1 MQTTII
7 IRLPTNKSKDMLE
20 LDFTTIITAIV
31 SLIGGGWLFNLYSAK
46 PRKTS
51 IELENVGKAMEEMN
65 GVINTMKESSRVYRE
80 DTDKTIRGLNTK
92 IENLEKSIKVKD
104 EAIYSAYDCPFPDKS
119 SDCIVL
125 KVYKKC
131 HECSIETQIVQDND
145 EQESEDGE

>member
-1 MQTTII
+1 MFG
-7 IRLPTNKSKDMLE
+7 
-20 LDFTTIITAIV
+20 LDYTAIITAIV
-31 SLIGGGWLFNLYSAK
+31 GLIGGGWLFNLYSAK

-65 GVINTMKESSRVYRE
+65 GVIKTMKESSRTYRE
-80 DTDKTIRGLNTK
+80 ETDKTIRGLNTK

-104 EAIYSAYDCPFPDKS
+104 EAIYSAYDCPFPEKS

-131 HECSIETQIVQDND
+131 HECSIETQIVNDND
-145 EQESEDGE
+145 VQESEDVD

>member
-1 MQTTII
+1 
-7 IRLPTNKSKDMLE
+7 MLE
-20 LDFTTIITAIV
+20 LDVTTIITAIV
-31 SLIGGGWLFNLYSAK
+31 SLIGGGWIFNVYSAK

-65 GVINTMKESSRVYRE
+65 GVITTMKESSRVYRE
-80 DTDKTIRGLNTK
+80 DTDRTIRGLNTK

-125 KVYKKC
+125 RVYKKC
-131 HECSIETQIVQDND
+131 HECSIETQIVQDD
-145 EQESEDGE
+145 VQESEDGE

>member
-1 MQTTII
+1 M
-7 IRLPTNKSKDMLE
+7 ME

-65 GVINTMKESSRVYRE
+65 GVIKTMKESSRTYRE
-80 DTDKTIRGLNTK
+80 ETDRTIRGLNTK
-92 IENLEKSIKVKD
+92 IDNLEKSIKVKD

-131 HECSIETQIVQDND
+131 HDCSIETQIVNDND
-145 EQESEDGE
+145 VQESEDGEEKQM

>member
-1 MQTTII
+1 MF
-7 IRLPTNKSKDMLE
+7 E

-31 SLIGGGWLFNLYSAK
+31 SVIGGGWLFNLYSAK

-65 GVINTMKESSRVYRE
+65 GVITTMKESSRIYRE
-80 DTDKTIRGLNTK
+80 DTDRTIKVLNTK

-131 HECSIETQIVQDND
+131 RECSIETQIVQDN
-145 EQESEDGE
+145 EIQESEDVD

>member
-1 MQTTII
+1 MFG
-7 IRLPTNKSKDMLE
+7 

-31 SLIGGGWLFNLYSAK
+31 SVIGGGWLFNLYSAK

-65 GVINTMKESSRVYRE
+65 GVINTMKESSRTYRDE
-80 DTDKTIRGLNTK
+80 TDRTIRVLNTK

-131 HECSIETQIVQDND
+131 HECSIETQVFEDSA
-145 EQESEDGE
+145 ESQE

>member
-1 MQTTII
+1 
-7 IRLPTNKSKDMLE
+7 MLE
-20 LDFTTIITAIV
+20 LDVTTIITAIV
-31 SLIGGGWLFNLYSAK
+31 SLIGGGWIFNVYSAK

-65 GVINTMKESSRVYRE
+65 GVITTMKESSRVYRE
-80 DTDKTIRGLNTK
+80 DTDRTIRVLNTK

-131 HECSIETQIVQDND
+131 HECSIETQIVQDN
-145 EQESEDGE
+145 EIQESEDVE

>member
-1 MQTTII
+1 M
-7 IRLPTNKSKDMLE
+7 E

-31 SLIGGGWLFNLYSAK
+31 SVIGGGWLFNLYSAK

-65 GVINTMKESSRVYRE
+65 GVINTMKESSRTYRDE
-80 DTDKTIRGLNTK
+80 TDKTIRVLNTK

-131 HECSIETQIVQDND
+131 HECSIETQVFEDSA
-145 EQESEDGE
+145 ESQE

>member
-1 MQTTII
+1 MF
-7 IRLPTNKSKDMLE
+7 E
-20 LDFTTIITAIV
+20 LDVTTIITAIV
-31 SLIGGGWLFNLYSAK
+31 SLIGGGWIFNVYSAK

-65 GVINTMKESSRVYRE
+65 GVITTMKESSRIYRE
-80 DTDKTIRGLNTK
+80 DTDRTIKVLNTK

-145 EQESEDGE
+145 VQESEDGE

>member
-1 MQTTII
+1 
-7 IRLPTNKSKDMLE
+7 MLDF
-20 LDFTTIITAIV
+20 DFTTIITAV
-31 SLIGGGWLFNLYSAK
+31 VGLIGGGWLFNLYSAK

-65 GVINTMKESSRVYRE
+65 GVINTMKESSRTYRE
-80 DTDKTIRGLNTK
+80 ETDRTICGLNTK

-131 HECSIETQIVQDND
+131 HDCSIETQIVKDND
-145 EQESEDGE
+145 VQESENIE

>member
-1 MQTTII
+1 MLII
-7 IRLPTNKSKDMLE
+7 ILYPTANSNDMME
-20 LDFTTIITAIV
+20 LDYTTIITAIV
-31 SLIGGGWLFNLYSAK
+31 SLIGGGWIFNVYSAK

-65 GVINTMKESSRVYRE
+65 GVITTMKESSRIYRE
-80 DTDKTIRGLNTK
+80 DTDRTIKVLNTK
-92 IENLEKSIKVKD
+92 IENLEKTIKVKD

-131 HECSIETQIVQDND
+131 SECSIDTKIVKDND
-145 EQESEDGE
+145 MQELDELE

>member
-1 MQTTII
+1 MF
-7 IRLPTNKSKDMLE
+7 E
-20 LDFTTIITAIV
+20 LDVTTIITAIV
-31 SLIGGGWLFNLYSAK
+31 SLIGGGWIFNVYSAK

-65 GVINTMKESSRVYRE
+65 GVITTMKESSRIYRE
-80 DTDKTIRGLNTK
+80 DTDRTIKVLNTK
-92 IENLEKSIKVKD
+92 IENLEKTIKVKD

-131 HECSIETQIVQDND
+131 RECNIETQVFDD
-145 EQESEDGE
+145 SAESQE

>member
-1 MQTTII
+1 M
-7 IRLPTNKSKDMLE
+7 E
-20 LDFTTIITAIV
+20 LDVTTIITAIV
-31 SLIGGGWLFNLYSAK
+31 SLIGGGWIFNVYSAK

-65 GVINTMKESSRVYRE
+65 GVINTMKESSRTYRE
-80 DTDKTIRGLNTK
+80 DTDRTIQGLNTK

-125 KVYKKC
+125 RVYKKC
-131 HECSIETQIVQDND
+131 HECSIENQIVQDND
-145 EQESEDGE
+145 EQESEDGD

>member
-1 MQTTII
+1 M
-7 IRLPTNKSKDMLE
+7 ME
-20 LDFTTIITAIV
+20 LDYTTIITAIV
-31 SLIGGGWLFNLYSAK
+31 SLIGGGWIFNVYSAK

-65 GVINTMKESSRVYRE
+65 GVITTMKESSRIYRE
-80 DTDKTIRGLNTK
+80 DTDRTIKVLNTK

-131 HECSIETQIVQDND
+131 SECSIETQIVKDD
-145 EQESEDGE
+145 IQESEDGE

>member
-1 MQTTII
+1 
-7 IRLPTNKSKDMLE
+7 MLE
-20 LDFTTIITAIV
+20 LDVTTIITAIV
-31 SLIGGGWLFNLYSAK
+31 GLIGGGWIFNVYSAK

-51 IELENVGKAMEEMN
+51 IELENVGKAMDEMN
-65 GVINTMKESSRVYRE
+65 GVITTMKESSRIYRE
-80 DTDKTIRGLNTK
+80 DTDRTIRGLNAK

-131 HECSIETQIVQDND
+131 HECSIETQIVQDTD
-145 EQESEDGE
+145 VQESEDVD

>member
-1 MQTTII
+1 
-7 IRLPTNKSKDMLE
+7 MLE
-20 LDFTTIITAIV
+20 LDYTTIITAIV
-31 SLIGGGWLFNLYSAK
+31 SLIGGGWIFNVYSAK

-65 GVINTMKESSRVYRE
+65 GVITTMKESSRIYRE
-80 DTDKTIRGLNTK
+80 DTDRTIRVLNTK

-145 EQESEDGE
+145 VQESEDVD

>member
-1 MQTTII
+1 MF
-7 IRLPTNKSKDMLE
+7 E
-20 LDFTTIITAIV
+20 FDFTTIITAIV

-65 GVINTMKESSRVYRE
+65 GVIKTMKESSRTYRE
-80 DTDKTIRGLNTK
+80 ETDRTIRGLNTK
-92 IENLEKSIKVKD
+92 IDNLEKSIKVKD

-119 SDCIVL
+119 SECIVL

-131 HECSIETQIVQDND
+131 HECSLEKQIVKDND
-145 EQESEDGE
+145 VKKSEDGD

>member
-1 MQTTII
+1 M
-7 IRLPTNKSKDMLE
+7 E
-20 LDFTTIITAIV
+20 FDFTTIITAIV

-65 GVINTMKESSRVYRE
+65 GVINTMKESSRTYRDE
-80 DTDKTIRGLNTK
+80 TDRTIRVLNTK

-104 EAIYSAYDCPFPDKS
+104 EAIYSAYDCPFPEKS

-131 HECSIETQIVQDND
+131 RECSIETQIVKDN
-145 EQESEDGE
+145 EMQESEDGE

>member
-1 MQTTII
+1 MF
-7 IRLPTNKSKDMLE
+7 E
-20 LDFTTIITAIV
+20 LDVTTIITAIV
-31 SLIGGGWLFNLYSAK
+31 SLIGGGWIFNVYSAK

-65 GVINTMKESSRVYRE
+65 GVINTMKESSRIYRE
-80 DTDKTIRGLNTK
+80 DTDRTIRGLNTK
-92 IENLEKSIKVKD
+92 IENLEKSIKVKE

-131 HECSIETQIVQDND
+131 RDCNIETQVFEDSA
-145 EQESEDGE
+145 ESQE

>member
-1 MQTTII
+1 
-7 IRLPTNKSKDMLE
+7 MLE
-20 LDFTTIITAIV
+20 LDVTTIITAIV
-31 SLIGGGWLFNLYSAK
+31 SLIGGGWIFNVYSAK

-65 GVINTMKESSRVYRE
+65 GVITTMKESSRVYRE
-80 DTDKTIRGLNTK
+80 DTDRTIRGLNTK

-125 KVYKKC
+125 RVYKKC

-145 EQESEDGE
+145 VQESEDDE

>member
-1 MQTTII
+1 
-7 IRLPTNKSKDMLE
+7 MLE
-20 LDFTTIITAIV
+20 LDVTTIITAIV
-31 SLIGGGWLFNLYSAK
+31 GLIGGGWIFNVYSAK

-65 GVINTMKESSRVYRE
+65 GVITTMKESSRIYRE
-80 DTDKTIRGLNTK
+80 DTDRTIRGLNAK

-131 HECSIETQIVQDND
+131 HECSIENQIVQDD
-145 EQESEDGE
+145 VQGSEDGE

>member
-1 MQTTII
+1 M
-7 IRLPTNKSKDMLE
+7 MG
-20 LDFTTIITAIV
+20 LDYTAIITAIV
-31 SLIGGGWLFNLYSAK
+31 GVIGGGWLFNLYSAK

-65 GVINTMKESSRVYRE
+65 GVITTMKESSRIYRE
-80 DTDKTIRGLNTK
+80 DTDRTIRGLNAK

-125 KVYKKC
+125 RVYKKC
-131 HECSIETQIVQDND
+131 HECSIETQVFEDSA
-145 EQESEDGE
+145 ESQE

>member
-1 MQTTII
+1 M
-7 IRLPTNKSKDMLE
+7 E
-20 LDFTTIITAIV
+20 FDFTTIITAIV
-31 SLIGGGWLFNLYSAK
+31 SVIGGGWLFNLYSAK

-65 GVINTMKESSRVYRE
+65 GVITTMKESSRIYRE
-80 DTDKTIRGLNTK
+80 DTDRTIRCLNTK

-131 HECSIETQIVQDND
+131 SECSIDTKIVKDND
-145 EQESEDGE
+145 MQELDELE

>member
-1 MQTTII
+1 M
-7 IRLPTNKSKDMLE
+7 E
-20 LDFTTIITAIV
+20 FDFTTIITAIV
-31 SLIGGGWLFNLYSAK
+31 SVIGGGWLFNLYSAK

-65 GVINTMKESSRVYRE
+65 GVINTMKESSRIYRE
-80 DTDKTIRGLNTK
+80 DTDRTIRGLNTK

-131 HECSIETQIVQDND
+131 HECSIENKIEQDND
-145 EQESEDGE
+145 VQELDNI

>member
-1 MQTTII
+1 M
-7 IRLPTNKSKDMLE
+7 E

-31 SLIGGGWLFNLYSAK
+31 SVIGGGWLFNLYSAK

-65 GVINTMKESSRVYRE
+65 GVINTMKESSRTYRDE
-80 DTDKTIRGLNTK
+80 TDRTIRGLNTK

-131 HECSIETQIVQDND
+131 RECSIETQIVQDK
-145 EQESEDGE
+145 EIQESEDVES

>member
-1 MQTTII
+1 M
-7 IRLPTNKSKDMLE
+7 E

-65 GVINTMKESSRVYRE
+65 GVINTMKESSRTYRDE
-80 DTDKTIRGLNTK
+80 TDRTIRCLNTK

-104 EAIYSAYDCPFPDKS
+104 EAIYSAYDCPFPEKS

-131 HECSIETQIVQDND
+131 HECNIETQIVQDN
-145 EQESEDGE
+145 EIQESEDGEL

>member
-1 MQTTII
+1 
-7 IRLPTNKSKDMLE
+7 MLE
-20 LDFTTIITAIV
+20 LDVTTIITAIV
-31 SLIGGGWLFNLYSAK
+31 SLIGGGWIFNVYSAK

-65 GVINTMKESSRVYRE
+65 GVITTMKESSRVYRE
-80 DTDKTIRGLNTK
+80 DTDRTIRGLNAK

-125 KVYKKC
+125 RVYKKC
-131 HECSIETQIVQDND
+131 HECSIETQIVQDD
-145 EQESEDGE
+145 DVQESEDVD

>member
-1 MQTTII
+1 M
-7 IRLPTNKSKDMLE
+7 ME
-20 LDFTTIITAIV
+20 LDVTTIITAIV
-31 SLIGGGWLFNLYSAK
+31 SLIGGGWIFNVYSAK

-51 IELENVGKAMEEMN
+51 IELENVGKAMDEMN
-65 GVINTMKESSRVYRE
+65 GVITTMKESSRIYRE
-80 DTDKTIRGLNTK
+80 DTDRTIRGLNAK

-131 HECSIETQIVQDND
+131 RECSIETQIVQD
-145 EQESEDGE
+145 EIKESEDVD

>member
-1 MQTTII
+1 MF
-7 IRLPTNKSKDMLE
+7 E
-20 LDFTTIITAIV
+20 LDVTTIITAIV
-31 SLIGGGWLFNLYSAK
+31 SLIGGGWIFNVYSAK

-65 GVINTMKESSRVYRE
+65 GVINTMKESSRIYRE
-80 DTDKTIRGLNTK
+80 DTDRTIQGLNTK

-131 HECSIETQIVQDND
+131 RECNIETQVFDD
-145 EQESEDGE
+145 SAESQE

>member
-1 MQTTII
+1 M
-7 IRLPTNKSKDMLE
+7 D

-31 SLIGGGWLFNLYSAK
+31 SVIGGGWLFNLYSAK

-65 GVINTMKESSRVYRE
+65 GVIKTMKESSRTYRDE
-80 DTDKTIRGLNTK
+80 TDRTIRVLNTK

-104 EAIYSAYDCPFPDKS
+104 EAIYAAYDCPFPDKS

-131 HECSIETQIVQDND
+131 RECSIDTKIVKDN
-145 EQESEDGE
+145 EIQESEDGE

>member
-1 MQTTII
+1 M
-7 IRLPTNKSKDMLE
+7 E
-20 LDFTTIITAIV
+20 FDFTTIITAIV

-65 GVINTMKESSRVYRE
+65 GVINTMKDSSRTYRDE
-80 DTDKTIRGLNTK
+80 TDRTIRVLNTK

-104 EAIYSAYDCPFPDKS
+104 EAIYSAYDCPFPEKS

-131 HECSIETQIVQDND
+131 RECSIETQIVKDND
-145 EQESEDGE
+145 VQESEDGE

>member
-1 MQTTII
+1 
-7 IRLPTNKSKDMLE
+7 MLE
-20 LDFTTIITAIV
+20 LDVTTIITAIV
-31 SLIGGGWLFNLYSAK
+31 GLIGGGWIFNVYSAK

-65 GVINTMKESSRVYRE
+65 GVITTMKESSRIYRE
-80 DTDKTIRGLNTK
+80 DTDRTIRGLNAK

-131 HECSIETQIVQDND
+131 HECSIETQIVQDD
-145 EQESEDGE
+145 DVQESEDVD

>member
-1 MQTTII
+1 MF
-7 IRLPTNKSKDMLE
+7 E
-20 LDFTTIITAIV
+20 LDVTTIITAIV

-65 GVINTMKESSRVYRE
+65 GVIKTMKESSRTYRDE
-80 DTDKTIRGLNTK
+80 TDRTIRGLNTK

-131 HECSIETQIVQDND
+131 HECSIETQVFEDSAESQD
-145 EQESEDGE
+145 